1 MGTLDQIR
9 DRPQLA
15 DDISRYLRPSGGGA
29 QQFDVMVKGAS
40 CAGCIAKIERGVK
53 ALPGIENARLNLST
67 GKLAVTGIHL
77 SPAAI
82 LHRVQD
88 LGYGA
93 QPFDAGEI
101 LDEGEKQSRIL
112 LLCLAVS
119 GFATVFTMGLTDAVW
134 YGGDELGVAAR
145 QGFFWLAGAIAVPAT
160 LYSAQPFFQSA
171 WRSLKAGRAG
181 MDVPISLALL
191 LSLGLSLYQTYEKGA
206 QTYFD
211 ASVML
216 TFLLLIGR
224 YLDHRLRDRARGAAR
239 HLLAMQTLLVRRV
252 KPNGGLETVS
262 AREVRPGDVILLAS
276 GDRSPVNGVLAD
288 RGTEVDMSLVTGESL
303 PQFLAQGMPL
313 QAGSIVTGSPVQLR
327 ATAAVED
334 SLLADLARL
343 LEAGQ
348 QVRNH
353 YVRIADRAARAYVP
367 AVFIL
372 AISVMLGWLAVGAS
386 FSAAI
391 TNAITVLVITC
402 PCALGLAVPAVQIV
416 ATERLFRHG
425 IFVKSGDALERLAQI
440 RMVIFDKTGTLTL
453 GTPVLANRA
462 DIPPEILSRAA
473 SLASVSRH
481 PLARAV
487 ATAWGGAVSA
497 DAGVREVPGS
507 GLERGEGENSE
518 RLGNAAWCGAP
529 EGGLYPLWYRR
540 GQEPPV
546 GFRFEDRT
554 RPESRALV
562 SALKARGLGVEM
574 LTGDTPAIAAR
585 IAEEVGIKDWRA
597 AVRPEEKAA
606 QLQELAKAGTRALMV
621 GDGINDA
628 AALALAHVSMAP
640 GTATDISQKAAD
652 MVLRGD
658 DLKPIAEAIDVARK
672 AQRLVLENFGLALV
686 YNLTAIPLAALG
698 IVTPLVAA
706 ATMAGSSLLV
716 TLNALRLAGRRAA

>member
-1 MGTLDQIR
+1 MGTLER
-9 DRPQLA
+9 FPDRPQLA
-15 DDISRYLRPSGGGA
+15 DDVSRYLRPAGAGA

-53 ALPGIENARLNLST
+53 AISGVENARLNLST
-67 GKLAVTGIHL
+67 GKLAVTGAHL

-82 LHRVQD
+82 LNRIQD

-112 LLCLAVS
+112 LVCLAVS

-134 YGGDELGVAAR
+134 YGGDELGVSAR

-191 LSLGLSLYQTYEKGA
+191 LSLGLSIYQAATKGA

-211 ASVML
+211 ASIML

-252 KPNGGLETVS
+252 KPDGALETVP
-262 AREVRPGDVILLAS
+262 AREIRPGEEILLAS

-288 RGTEVDMSLVTGESL
+288 RGTDVDMSLVTGESL
-303 PQFLAQGMPL
+303 PQSLAQGMPL
-313 QAGSIVTGSPVQLR
+313 QAGSIVTGNPVRLR

-348 QVRNH
+348 QIRNH

-367 AVFIL
+367 AVFIV
-372 AISVMLGWLAVGAS
+372 AVTVMLGWLAAGAS
-386 FSAAI
+386 FPAAV
-391 TNAITVLVITC
+391 TNAITVLIITC

-425 IFVKSGDALERLAQI
+425 VFVKSGDALERLAEI
-440 RMVIFDKTGTLTL
+440 REVIFDKTGTLTL
-453 GTPVLANRA
+453 GTPVLANRQ

-487 ATAWGGAVSA
+487 AAAGDGATIASS
-497 DAGVREVPGS
+497 GVHEVPGS
-507 GLERGEGENSE
+507 GLERGEGEARE
-518 RLGNAAWCGAP
+518 RLGSALWCDAPKTGAFA
-529 EGGLYPLWYRR
+529 LWYRKGR
-540 GQEPPV
+540 EPPV
-546 GFRFEDRT
+546 GFRFEDRI

-562 SALKARGLGVEM
+562 ADLKARGLSVEM
-574 LTGDTPAIAAR
+574 LTGDTPAIAAH
-585 IAEEVGIKDWRA
+585 IADEVGITDWRA

-606 QLQELAKAGTRALMV
+606 RLQDLAKSGTRTLMV

-628 AALALAHVSMAP
+628 AALALAHVSIAP
-640 GTATDISQKAAD
+640 GSATDISQKAAD

-658 DLKPIAEAIDVARK
+658 DLTPIVEAVDVARK
-672 AQRLVLENFGLALV
+672 ARRLVLENFGLALI
-686 YNLTAIPLAALG
+686 YNLTAIPMAALG

-716 TLNALRLAGRRAA
+716 TLNALRLAGRSTT